1 MREVVAQEQRRPR
14 WLWVGPV
21 CSLIAIG
28 ISIRSIVDGRV
39 GMVLFVVLFVV
50 LLVMAV
56 ADMLMPADRRQ
67 VVVTETEL
75 LVGRRWRVTTI
86 ARPDVRA
93 VRGDVPDRPTWS
105 DRVVVEHAGGEMRL
119 PRYEEPPAVVVRR
132 LQEWAGVGERPA
144 APA

>member
-1 MREVVAQEQRRPR
+1 
-14 WLWVGPV
+14 
-21 CSLIAIG
+21 
-28 ISIRSIVDGRV
+28 
-39 GMVLFVVLFVV
+39 MVLFVVLFVV

-93 VRGDVPDRPTWS
+93 VRGDVLDRPTWS

-144 APA
+144 APAGAPPVRLSPRRGGSPRRVARCASSRRAGAAASRGTP